1 MSTLIEGFPDEVSL
15 MILARV
21 PLYLHPRLR
30 LVCHAWN
37 AVVNSVEL
45 LKVRKEVNFF
55 EDFMCVC
62 SNEPEKIW
70 QLHDAHHNV
79 WITIPVLPSPITR
92 LCYFGA
98 VSTAG
103 KLYVL
108 GGLRDPNYDITNHLP
123 CTAATNQVWSY
134 EPVTRQWTL
143 CAPMI
148 MARAK
153 FACGVLDG
161 KIIVAGGFSN
171 SFHRRPIGQAEI
183 YDPKTNGWIPL
194 PDLPLT
200 HNAPCY
206 GVVVREK
213 MHVVHKEL
221 STVQIL
227 DNGTQVWTVSE
238 SLNWRNYPLA
248 AVGDEVYVL
257 CDEKIYHENQV
268 GHEKQLKFTAYGY
281 NKKSGFAMS
290 SLGNSIYLIG
300 GNELRG
306 NIFNN
311 SKYESPDVTVLTLSL
326 EEPCALHKAKPMT
339 RCRGTILG
347 CTPLRV

>member
-15 MILARV
+15 MILARL
-21 PLYLHPRLR
+21 PLYLHPRLW
-30 LVCHAWN
+30 LVCHAWK

-45 LKVRKEVNFF
+45 LNVRQEVNFV

-70 QLHDAHHNV
+70 QLHDTCHNV
-79 WITIPVLPSPITR
+79 WITIPVLPSLISH
-92 LCYFGA
+92 LSYFGA

-108 GGLRDPNYDITNHLP
+108 GGVRDPNDDITYGRP
-123 CTAATNQVWSY
+123 CIPATNQVWSY
-134 EPVTRQWTL
+134 EPVTRRWTL

-171 SFHRRPIGQAEI
+171 SFHQTPIKQAEM
-183 YDPKTNGWIPL
+183 YDPNNNGWIPL

-221 STVQIL
+221 ATVQIL
-227 DNGTQVWTVSE
+227 DNDTQVWTVSE
-238 SLNWRNYPLA
+238 CPWRNYPLA
-248 AVGDEVYVL
+248 VVGDEVYVM
-257 CDEKIYHENQV
+257 CCEKIYHENQV
-268 GHEKQLKFTAYGY
+268 GHEKQLKFTAFGY
-281 NKKSGFAMS
+281 TKRSGFAMS

-306 NIFNN
+306 NIFRTV
-311 SKYESPDVTVLTLSL
+311 KYESPEVTILTLSL
-326 EEPCALHKAKPMT
+326 EEPWALHKAKLMT

-347 CTPLRV
+347 CTSLRM

>member
-1 MSTLIEGFPDEVSL
+1 MSMLIEGFPDEVSL

-30 LVCHAWN
+30 LVCHAWK

-45 LKVRKEVNFF
+45 LKVRQEVNFV

-62 SNEPEKIW
+62 SSEPEKIW
-70 QLHDAHHNV
+70 QLHDARHNV
-79 WITIPVLPSPITR
+79 WITIPVLPSLVR
-92 LCYFGA
+92 NLSYFGA

-103 KLYVL
+103 KFYVL
-108 GGLRDPNYDITNHLP
+108 GGVPDSKDEPVP
-123 CTAATNQVWSY
+123 ATNQVWSY
-134 EPVTRQWTL
+134 EPVTRRWTI

-153 FACGVLDG
+153 FSCGVLNG

-171 SFHRRPIGQAEI
+171 SFHRRPIKESEM
-183 YDPKTNGWIPL
+183 YDPNNNGWIPL

-213 MHVVHKEL
+213 MHVVHKGL
-221 STVQIL
+221 ATVQIL
-227 DNGTQVWTVSE
+227 DNKAQVWTVSE
-238 SLNWRNYPLA
+238 CPWRNYQLA
-248 AVGDEVYVL
+248 VVGDEVYVL
-257 CDEKIYHENQV
+257 LGEKIYHENQV

-281 NKKSGFAMS
+281 NRRSGFAMS
-290 SLGNSIYLIG
+290 GLGNNIYLIG
-300 GNELRG
+300 GNESRG
-306 NIFNN
+306 HIF
-311 SKYESPDVTVLTLSL
+311 STQKYESPDVTVLTLSL
-326 EEPCALHKAKPMT
+326 EEPWALHKAKPMT

-347 CTPLRV
+347 CTPLRI

>member
-1 MSTLIEGFPDEVSL
+1 MSTLIDGFPDEVSL
-15 MILARV
+15 MIFARV
-21 PLYLHPRLR
+21 PLYFHPRMK
-30 LVCHAWN
+30 LVCHAWK
-37 AVVNSVEL
+37 AVFNSVEL
-45 LKVRKEVNFF
+45 LNIRQEVNFA

-62 SNEPEKIW
+62 SNEPKKTW

-79 WITIPVLPSPITR
+79 WITVPELPLLIRYLS
-92 LCYFGA
+92 YFGA

-108 GGLRDPNYDITNHLP
+108 GGVCHFKDDINNGRR
-123 CTAATNQVWSY
+123 CTPATNQVWSY
-134 EPVTRQWTL
+134 EPVTRRWTI

-148 MARAK
+148 MARTK

-171 SFHRRPIGQAEI
+171 SFHRRPIKQAEM
-183 YDPKTNGWIPL
+183 YDPKSNGWIPV

-213 MHVVHKEL
+213 MHVLHKGL
-221 STVQIL
+221 PTVQIL
-227 DNGTQVWTVSE
+227 DNETQVWTISE
-238 SLNWRNYPLA
+238 CPWRNYPLA
-248 AVGDEVYVL
+248 VVGDEVYVM
-257 CDEKIYHENQV
+257 CGEKIYHENQV

-281 NKKSGFAMS
+281 NKRSGFAMS

-306 NIFNN
+306 TIFRTQI
-311 SKYESPDVTVLTLSL
+311 YESPDVTILTVSL
-326 EEPCALHKAKPMT
+326 EEPWALHKAKPMT
-339 RCRGTILG
+339 DCRGTILG
-347 CTPLRV
+347 CTPLRS